1 MQKKIGLSVMLI
13 MMVFVLSGCYSEE
26 TVSYKSEEKAL
37 VYSIEKIPETLINSE
52 ETVDREN
59 DVICSL
65 FEGLVEMNESGDVI
79 PSLCQG
85 WKVSNDGLEY
95 IFKLRED
102 IKWSNGEKITSF
114 DFIDY
119 FKYILSPDNENYK
132 LDELYT
138 IEGAKDYK
146 NGVCDFES
154 VKIQATDKKTIVIT
168 LNACDEEFLKKLSK
182 PVYRLRDVSEPLNY
196 YKDNYSKIRYTGAYI
211 ISNTSATDI
220 TLKRND
226 YYLDDAISMEEI
238 KIKEQQSVEADFAS
252 YNLENIDIVSS
263 PPVLSLDKG
272 EMHTAVEYYPSN
284 VIKVLVFN
292 NENNI
297 TSDIRFRKGLFDG
310 IFLEILDSYMIK
322 YNLGMWAVNDI
333 AYNDLLNKS
342 LYLTK
347 EYEVNEKPKLKE
359 NAKQLLNQ
367 LDTRKK
373 VVSLVGKNIS
383 ENKIISEFIKNTFQ
397 DEYDISVEITLL
409 DDNELENYL
418 KEKKF
423 DIYID
428 DFDLDTYKLSND
440 YILEELNESLRDDY
454 SIISLYYKNFLWCK
468 SSKIDNLYIDANGNL
483 ILKYTK
489 I

>member
-26 TVSYKSEEKAL
+26 TVSYKSEEKVL

-146 NGVCDFES
+146 NGVCNFEN

-168 LNACDEEFLKKLSK
+168 LNTCDEEFLKKLSK

-226 YYLDDAISMEEI
+226 YYLDDAISMEKI

-347 EYEVNEKPKLKE
+347 EYEVNE
-359 NAKQLLNQ
+359 NLN
-367 LDTRKK
+367 
-373 VVSLVGKNIS
+373 
-383 ENKIISEFIKNTFQ
+383 
-397 DEYDISVEITLL
+397 
-409 DDNELENYL
+409 
-418 KEKKF
+418 
-423 DIYID
+423 
-428 DFDLDTYKLSND
+428 
-440 YILEELNESLRDDY
+440 
-454 SIISLYYKNFLWCK
+454 
-468 SSKIDNLYIDANGNL
+468 
-483 ILKYTK
+483 
-489 I
+489 

>member
-1 MQKKIGLSVMLI
+1 M
-13 MMVFVLSGCYSEE
+13 
-26 TVSYKSEEKAL
+26 
-37 VYSIEKIPETLINSE
+37 
-52 ETVDREN
+52 
-59 DVICSL
+59 
-65 FEGLVEMNESGDVI
+65 
-79 PSLCQG
+79 
-85 WKVSNDGLEY
+85 
-95 IFKLRED
+95 
-102 IKWSNGEKITSF
+102 
-114 DFIDY
+114 
-119 FKYILSPDNENYK
+119 
-132 LDELYT
+132 
-138 IEGAKDYK
+138 
-146 NGVCDFES
+146 
-154 VKIQATDKKTIVIT
+154 
-168 LNACDEEFLKKLSK
+168 SK

-322 YNLGMWAVNDI
+322 YNLGMWAVNNI

-359 NAKQLLNQ
+359 NARQLLNQ

-383 ENKIISEFIKNTFQ
+383 ENKIISEFIKNIFQ
-397 DEYDISVEITLL
+397 DEYQ
-409 DDNELENYL
+409 
-418 KEKKF
+418 
-423 DIYID
+423 
-428 DFDLDTYKLSND
+428 
-440 YILEELNESLRDDY
+440 
-454 SIISLYYKNFLWCK
+454 
-468 SSKIDNLYIDANGNL
+468 SK
-483 ILKYTK
+483 
-489 I
+489 

>member
-1 MQKKIGLSVMLI
+1 MNQILQTYLNNK
-13 MMVFVLSGCYSEE
+13 
-26 TVSYKSEEKAL
+26 SYKSKIKNNLKIQLYFSVLLIAFIIGTFIYKSIKIYKQEK
-37 VYSIEKIPETLINSE
+37 YSK
-52 ETVDREN
+52 
-59 DVICSL
+59 
-65 FEGLVEMNESGDVI
+65 
-79 PSLCQG
+79 Q
-85 WKVSNDGLEY
+85 
-95 IFKLRED
+95 
-102 IKWSNGEKITSF
+102 
-114 DFIDY
+114 
-119 FKYILSPDNENYK
+119 ILENYNIIRIYSN
-132 LDELYT
+132 LSSINTEPD
-138 IEGAKDYK
+138 
-146 NGVCDFES
+146 S
-154 VKIQATDKKTIVIT
+154 SIT
-168 LNACDEEFLKKLSK
+168 K
-182 PVYRLRDVSEPLNY
+182 
-196 YKDNYSKIRYTGAYI
+196 
-211 ISNTSATDI
+211 
-220 TLKRND
+220 
-226 YYLDDAISMEEI
+226 
-238 KIKEQQSVEADFAS
+238 
-252 YNLENIDIVSS
+252 
-263 PPVLSLDKG
+263 
-272 EMHTAVEYYPSN
+272 
-284 VIKVLVFN
+284 
-292 NENNI
+292 NNI

-383 ENKIISEFIKNTFQ
+383 ENKIISEFIKNIFQ